1 MSDFYIFT
9 TKNSQEEH
17 KIKAQ
22 FKEIGNISGAIFTSL
37 TRDKRYE
44 IPFDVDSS
52 ILETFIQYLN
62 GENKTPEIKIHEL
75 TQYIQLAEHFKLD
88 SFQEYL
94 NNKKELWS
102 PYEQVLS
109 QLLNPTSS
117 INYYLCEQISQRLD
131 DYLIN
136 IGDKLL
142 TAPIQCLYNI
152 FFNPK
157 RILKNEDV
165 AYRMITDYFS
175 RTKKSEILILIPSL
189 HFENLHED
197 TIKDSILNKE
207 YHEGMIPEINFKF
220 ILNSYAKQDE
230 QEKKITELTE
240 NFNKLIDIANKQKDQ
255 INQLLESNKSLK
267 DQIDAHK
274 KKYKLLR
281 DELNQFKQGQI
292 DAQERNNKLL
302 RDELNQFKQG
312 QIKLTNPGQF
322 GSISQVLA
330 INKNENALE
339 FHEYECL
346 DICDIKNALPNGTD
360 LNAIT
365 NPGSYW
371 IYNGETTRNR
381 PISITNNSF
390 RLVVKQL
397 NNECIEQSIITT
409 IPNRHFT
416 RVCVT
421 SRGQWTDW
429 IIFSSSVVATQK

>member
-1 MSDFYIFT
+1 M
-9 TKNSQEEH
+9 
-17 KIKAQ
+17 
-22 FKEIGNISGAIFTSL
+22 KEWF
-37 TRDKRYE
+37 
-44 IPFDVDSS
+44 
-52 ILETFIQYLN
+52 Q
-62 GENKTPEIKIHEL
+62 
-75 TQYIQLAEHFKLD
+75 KL
-88 SFQEYL
+88 
-94 NNKKELWS
+94 
-102 PYEQVLS
+102 
-109 QLLNPTSS
+109 
-117 INYYLCEQISQRLD
+117 
-131 DYLIN
+131 
-136 IGDKLL
+136 
-142 TAPIQCLYNI
+142 
-152 FFNPK
+152 
-157 RILKNEDV
+157 
-165 AYRMITDYFS
+165 
-175 RTKKSEILILIPSL
+175 
-189 HFENLHED
+189 
-197 TIKDSILNKE
+197 
-207 YHEGMIPEINFKF
+207 

-267 DQIDAHK
+267 DQIVAHEK
-274 KKYKLLR
+274 NYKLP
-281 DELNQFKQGQI
+281 
-292 DAQERNNKLL
+292 

-371 IYNGETTRNR
+371 IYKGKTTRNR

-421 SRGQWTDW
+421 SSGQWTDW
-429 IIFSSSVVATQK
+429 IIFSSSAVATQKWSICFIQNNWSFE